1 MLPSSGLW
9 SWAAALH
16 QNHRAWWEAGKKA
29 RYSLSWRCFFYL
41 FFFNFFK
48 YLKLPRSICER
59 TGSSLGWCMRLEQVT
74 PAFLDFYCEI
84 PKISSALP
92 GLGFAPVLRWL
103 CSSADMSAKF
113 LPCTAKVNLQPGA
126 REFISPV
133 PGTMA
138 EISSSD
144 CVLNQSAL
152 GIGWWLY
159 LLCCLGTLW

>member
-1 MLPSSGLW
+1 MACGAGQQLCTKTTVPGGSVFL
-9 SWAAALH
+9 
-16 QNHRAWWEAGKKA
+16 EAGKKA
-29 RYSLSWRCFFYL
+29 RYSLSGRCFF
-41 FFFNFFK
+41 FFFFK

-59 TGSSLGWCMRLEQVT
+59 MGSSLGWCMRLEQVT

-113 LPCTAKVNLQPGA
+113 LPCTAEVNLQPGA
-126 REFISPV
+126 REFISLV

-152 GIGWWLY
+152 GIG
-159 LLCCLGTLW
+159 